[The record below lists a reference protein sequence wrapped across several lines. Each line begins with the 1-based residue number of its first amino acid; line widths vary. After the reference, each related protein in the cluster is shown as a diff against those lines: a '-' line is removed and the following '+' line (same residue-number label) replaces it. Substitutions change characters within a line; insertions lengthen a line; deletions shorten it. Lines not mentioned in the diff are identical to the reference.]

1 MTEKAA
7 TEHEQEKQKRYDN
20 KAQQQLHLFK
30 KNFMF
35 SLCCNTALYDTL
47 INQFSLQKK
56 IFVCLSYTKITN
68 KRLKCCCQYKIKIY
82 TGKISKFLLAYAWN
96 WKHFVLCHIYVGFHS
111 WSEIFS
117 TSNLNYSLIWKIK
130 LVSIYTSSMLDVYI
144 I

>member
-35 SLCCNTALYDTL
+35 SLYCCNTALYDTL
-47 INQFSLQKK
+47 ITQFSLQKK

-82 TGKISKFLLAYAWN
+82 TGKISKFLLAYA
-96 WKHFVLCHIYVGFHS
+96 
-111 WSEIFS
+111 
-117 TSNLNYSLIWKIK
+117 
-130 LVSIYTSSMLDVYI
+130 
-144 I
+144 

>member
-35 SLCCNTALYDTL
+35 SLYCCNTALYDTL

-56 IFVCLSYTKITN
+56 IFVCYTKITN

-82 TGKISKFLLAYAWN
+82 TGKISKFLLAYA
-96 WKHFVLCHIYVGFHS
+96 
-111 WSEIFS
+111 
-117 TSNLNYSLIWKIK
+117 
-130 LVSIYTSSMLDVYI
+130 
-144 I
+144 